1 MVLATSN
8 KPFLTYAVLFL
19 TLTLAGGCAKDGGGL
34 NLKPAEL
41 PHHLY
46 LGTYAAG
53 IAVQDGGLDSEEK
66 VLDEMA
72 KGVGYWVTFKGIE
85 HLVTKAAGRPLTW
98 FETFMVWAL
107 PIAINVKR
115 FGVIV
120 WNW

>member
-1 MVLATSN
+1 MVLAASS
-8 KPFLTYAVLFL
+8 KSFLTHAGLFL
-19 TLTLAGGCAKDGGGL
+19 ALTLALGGCGKGGL
-34 NLKPAEL
+34 NLKPKQL

-53 IAVQDGGLDSEEK
+53 IAVQPDGLASEEK

-72 KGVGYWVTFKGIE
+72 KGVGFWVAFKGIE
-85 HLVTKAAGRPLTW
+85 HLVTEAKGSPLTW

-107 PIAINVKR
+107 PIAVNVKR

-120 WNW
+120 WDW

>member
-1 MVLATSN
+1 MVLATRN
-8 KPFLTYAVLFL
+8 KPFLTHAVLFL
-19 TLTLAGGCAKDGGGL
+19 ALLLVGGCASAGF
-34 NLKPAEL
+34 NIKPKQL

-46 LGTYAAG
+46 LGTYAAS
-53 IAVQDGGLDSEEK
+53 IAVEPGGLEAEEK

-72 KGVGYWVTFKGIE
+72 KGVGYWVAFKGVE
-85 HLVTKAAGRPLTW
+85 HLIEEAKGSALTW

-107 PIAINVKR
+107 PIAVNVKR

>member
-1 MVLATSN
+1 MVLAISR
-8 KPFLTYAVLFL
+8 KSFLTHAVLFL
-19 TLTLAGGCAKDGGGL
+19 VLTLVGGCAKDGGL

-53 IAVQDGGLDSEEK
+53 IAVQPDGLDSEEK

-72 KGVGYWVTFKGIE
+72 KGVGYWVAFKGVE
-85 HLVTKAAGRPLTW
+85 HLIEEAKGSALTW
-98 FETFMVWAL
+98 FESFMVWAL